1 MLKRAF
7 GTMKGWEKGF
17 EFLFYLYIYIK
28 DILYNINLFVFK
40 SHCKLP
46 LNQETYNII
55 QIL

>member
-17 EFLFYLYIYIK
+17 EFYLYIYIK